1 MILIRNNFYSTG
13 LASAPTVSIQPIN
26 LIGLLVNV
34 TIPDYGSI
42 CVDRYRASID
52 GLQSP
57 SSNLS
62 QTVAVINSSQQEY
75 TFHFTLDVCRDALV
89 NAVATANT
97 ILNGVEGA
105 NKTVN
110 IINTL
115 SRYTLTSQMFI
126 STGIKHILTWEVHVR
141 TVLLII
147 FVKQSCYL

>member
-1 MILIRNNFYSTG
+1 MD
-13 LASAPTVSIQPIN
+13 Q
-26 LIGLLVNV
+26 
-34 TIPDYGSI
+34 
-42 CVDRYRASID
+42 YRASIY

-62 QTVAVINSSQQEY
+62 QTVAVTNSSQQEY

-105 NKTVN
+105 NKIVN
-110 IINTL
+110 IIDSL
-115 SRYTLTSQMFI
+115 SRFTLTSQMFI
-126 STGIKHILTWEVHVR
+126 STGIKHILTWEVR